1 MPSLEILMPFFIATA
16 IFACI
21 PGSGMLYAAA
31 RTLSAGRHAGW
42 LAAIGL
48 HIGGY
53 GHILATA
60 FGLVVVLN
68 AVPILF
74 GAVKL
79 AGAAYLV
86 WLGCRMLVA
95 RGLPGGSGSS
105 HRSAA
110 PRNAMTQSITVELL
124 NPKTALFYLSYLPQF
139 TDLDAAFPVWLQVLI
154 LGTIV
159 NLLFSVTDIMCV
171 LLSAKAMRLVTAS
184 QAANRWA
191 RRLGGGVLIAL
202 GVNLAVSRQ

>member
-1 MPSLEILMPFFIATA
+1 MPSFEILMPFFIATA

-21 PGSGMLYAAA
+21 PGPGMLYAAA
-31 RTLSAGRHAGW
+31 RTLSGGRQAGW

-53 GHILATA
+53 GHIVATA
-60 FGLVVVLN
+60 FGLAVVLS
-68 AVPILF
+68 AVPVLY

-86 WLGCRMLVA
+86 WLGCRMFVA
-95 RGLPGGSGSS
+95 RDLPGGTGSVR
-105 HRSAA
+105 RSTG
-110 PRNAMTQSITVELL
+110 PRKAMSQSIVVELL

-139 TDLDAAFPVWLQVLI
+139 TALDAAFPVWLQILI

-159 NLLFSVTDIMCV
+159 NLLFSVTDILCV
-171 LLSAKAMRLVTAS
+171 LLSEKAMRLMAAS
-184 QAANRWA
+184 QATNRLA
-191 RRLGGGVLIAL
+191 RRFGGSVLIAL

>member
-1 MPSLEILMPFFIATA
+1 
-16 IFACI
+16 
-21 PGSGMLYAAA
+21 
-31 RTLSAGRHAGW
+31 
-42 LAAIGL
+42 
-48 HIGGY
+48 
-53 GHILATA
+53 
-60 FGLVVVLN
+60 
-68 AVPILF
+68 
-74 GAVKL
+74 
-79 AGAAYLV
+79 
-86 WLGCRMLVA
+86 
-95 RGLPGGSGSS
+95 
-105 HRSAA
+105 
-110 PRNAMTQSITVELL
+110 MTQSITVELL